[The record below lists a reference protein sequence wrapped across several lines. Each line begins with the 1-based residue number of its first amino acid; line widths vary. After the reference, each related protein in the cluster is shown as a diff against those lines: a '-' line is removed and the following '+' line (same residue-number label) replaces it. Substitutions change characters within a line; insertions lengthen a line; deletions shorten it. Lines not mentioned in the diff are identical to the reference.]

1 MPKRIHVTLLAV
13 LSMIFP
19 VCLNAALALFESFS
33 PLPSALAN
41 PNTVKGPYLDEII
54 VGAISLPNPK
64 TDLEYFIKSI
74 NFIHFYYDQWPPS
87 YASYALSTGN
97 FSYFTTLSIFY
108 YLTFNPVGPEF
119 ADGSLNP
126 FSVARIREAVNYLVD
141 RVYIVHAILNGSAY
155 PKWVPLVRFRPEY
168 YRYQYTIRSIEQE
181 YSYNFS
187 KAESIIR
194 EEMIKLGASY
204 NSTEGKWYYKGN
216 PVVIKFL
223 IMVEDER
230 FFIMFVYETFRI
242 GNYVAD
248 QLEKLGFTVQ
258 RIYVNFFDFW
268 TLIRNNLTDGQ
279 WHVYTYFGIK
289 TDVSRDDAEVWAY
302 FYTPLGIPEFV
313 IVEQLKQVYKPDPIF
328 YEVAVKLWNGNYSC
342 FGERDALMERAI
354 VLSLKDSIRV
364 WLADVYGYVIYR
376 KELNIDAG
384 DAYRL
389 WWCRTLK
396 WVNGSGGRVVADQY
410 VFSMPWNPVVKS
422 IWIYDFDVMS
432 CTLNYAFIDHHNGLP
447 APDMVQSVSVYA
459 LKELP
464 IASSWVNLTF
474 VDRIDVPPDAW
485 YAYNVSGGRIVTAG
499 EAGISSA
506 KVKVVVN
513 YGDVI
518 GKIRYH
524 DGSNMSLADWILP
537 WLLNFYRRDPNSPLY
552 DQSATSG
559 RVISWRITSTSPL
572 VIEYY
577 GNDTFTDAEVVAAR
591 YAEWPN
597 IPWHVYA
604 IGIRAEEKGLLAFSR
619 SKADEKGVEWMDYV
633 GDPTFSS
640 SHAILARMLNES
652 LETNY
657 IPFREFMS
665 QYITAEE
672 AQARYQA
679 LSSWFQAH
687 RHFWVGDGPFY
698 LDIADVDAHI
708 AFLKANR
715 LHRYTEDHYT
725 RLSSQMPTFKMMSPY
740 VLAVRGSNDGI
751 YYRVCN
757 ASSCG
762 VWIRLP
768 GSTVDSPSLAPSTV
782 HSGRVYIVVRGRD
795 DGVYF
800 AHLNVRDGSFSG
812 WTRLPGTTPSRP
824 ALVSVYKGVLV
835 LVVRGRNNRIYYNV
849 YNETANSWSGW
860 RALPTGST
868 SDAPAAAATFSHL
881 HIVVRGSDGKSLW
894 HTMLNWTTGAYSGW
908 RQIPGSAAS
917 APYLG
922 SDGYSVWL
930 TVRGGGDLIYLN
942 TWRPLSGWVGWE
954 QVAGG
959 RTSTTPLAFL
969 SGGRLHFIV
978 VGRDGRSIWYTLRDP
993 ETGAYQP
1000 WTQIPGSTPSPP
1012 AAAKIP

>member
-1 MPKRIHVTLLAV
+1 MMLLVTLP
-13 LSMIFP
+13 FG
-19 VCLNAALALFESFS
+19 LNVTS
-33 PLPSALAN
+33 PLIESYYPPLLALAN
-41 PNTVKGPYLDEII
+41 PNPVSGPYLDEI
-54 VGAISLPNPK
+54 VISQTPFSDIQSGIIHIYLVPVR
-64 TDLEYFIKSI
+64 LEQAFNI
-74 NFIHFYYDQWPPS
+74 
-87 YASYALSTGN
+87 LSTGN
-97 FSYFTTLSIFY
+97 FSYFDVPGLY
-108 YLTFNPVGPEF
+108 YELTFNPVGPEF
-119 ADGSLNP
+119 GNGSLNP
-126 FSVARIREAVNYLVD
+126 FSVARIREAINYLVD
-141 RVYIVHAILNGSAY
+141 RMYIVQTILNGSAY
-155 PKWVPLVRFRPEY
+155 PKWVPLVRFFPEY

-204 NSTEGKWYYKGN
+204 NSTEGKWYYKGS
-216 PVVIKFL
+216 PVVIKVL
-223 IMVEDER
+223 IRVEDQR
-230 FFIMFVYETFRI
+230 RQI
-242 GNYVAD
+242 GDYVAD
-248 QLEKLGFTVQ
+248 QLEKLGFTVE
-258 RIYVNFFDFW
+258 RIYKTAREAAPIWFRGDPA
-268 TLIRNNLTDGQ
+268 DGQ
-279 WHVYTYFGIK
+279 WHVYTGGWI
-289 TDVSRDDAEVWAY
+289 TTAVSRDDADVWAF
-302 FYTPLGIPEFV
+302 FYTPLGRPEPLW
-313 IVEQLKQVYKPDPIF
+313 QAYKPDPIF
-328 YEVAVKLWNGNYSC
+328 YEVAAKLWNREYRC
-342 FGERDALMERAI
+342 LGERDALMEQAI
-354 VLSLKDSIRV
+354 VLSLKDSARV
-364 WLADVYGYVIYR
+364 WLVDTKYYIVFR
-376 KELNIDAG
+376 KELSTDG
-384 DAYRL
+384 GQAYDL
-389 WWCRTLK
+389 WWCRTLR
-396 WVNGSGGRVVADQY
+396 WLNGSGGRVVAGQPQ
-410 VFSMPWNPVVKS
+410 VFVDPWNPVAGSNWV
-422 IWIYDFDVMS
+422 FDTRIQG
-432 CTLNYAFIDHHNGLP
+432 CTLSYALIDHHSGLP
-447 APDMVQSVSVYA
+447 ASDMVRSVSVYA
-459 LKELP
+459 LKELL
-464 IASSWVNLTF
+464 ITSSWVNLTF

-537 WLLNFYRRDPNSPLY
+537 WLLRFARVDPNSPLY
-552 DQSATSG
+552 DGAAVLGFQ
-559 RVISWRITSTSPL
+559 SWRSMFAGWRIVNQDPL

-577 GNDTFTDAEVVAAR
+577 GNFTALEAEHIVR
-591 YAEWPN
+591 YYADWPSV
-597 IPWHVYA
+597 PWHALA
-604 IGIRAEEKGLLAFSR
+604 IGIRAEEKGLLAFS
-619 SKADEKGVEWMDYV
+619 SDKAYKLGVNWTNYI
-633 GDPTFSS
+633 GGP
-640 SHAILARMLNES
+640 S
-652 LETNY
+652 LEVLSTMLDEALAEGY

-665 QYITAEE
+665 QYITVEE

-687 RHFWVGDGPFY
+687 GHFWVGDGPFY
-698 LDIADVDAHI
+698 LDKADTSAGVAV
-708 AFLKANR
+708 LKANR
-715 LHRYTEDHYT
+715 LHRYAEDYYT
-725 RLSSQMPTFKMMSPY
+725 GLSSLMYSYMLKSPY

-757 ASSCG
+757 VSACG

-782 HSGRVYIVVRGRD
+782 YSGRVYIVVRGRD

-812 WTRLPGTTPSRP
+812 WTRLPGATPSRP

-860 RALPTGST
+860 IALPTGST

-894 HTMLNWTTGAYSGW
+894 HTTLNWTTGAYSGW
-908 RQIPGSAAS
+908 RQIPGSTAS

>member
-1 MPKRIHVTLLAV
+1 
-13 LSMIFP
+13 MIFP

-652 LETNY
+652 LE
-657 IPFREFMS
+657 
-665 QYITAEE
+665 
-672 AQARYQA
+672 
-679 LSSWFQAH
+679 
-687 RHFWVGDGPFY
+687 
-698 LDIADVDAHI
+698 
-708 AFLKANR
+708 
-715 LHRYTEDHYT
+715 
-725 RLSSQMPTFKMMSPY
+725 
-740 VLAVRGSNDGI
+740 
-751 YYRVCN
+751 
-757 ASSCG
+757 
-762 VWIRLP
+762 
-768 GSTVDSPSLAPSTV
+768 
-782 HSGRVYIVVRGRD
+782 
-795 DGVYF
+795 
-800 AHLNVRDGSFSG
+800 
-812 WTRLPGTTPSRP
+812 
-824 ALVSVYKGVLV
+824 
-835 LVVRGRNNRIYYNV
+835 
-849 YNETANSWSGW
+849 
-860 RALPTGST
+860 
-868 SDAPAAAATFSHL
+868 
-881 HIVVRGSDGKSLW
+881 
-894 HTMLNWTTGAYSGW
+894 
-908 RQIPGSAAS
+908 
-917 APYLG
+917 
-922 SDGYSVWL
+922 
-930 TVRGGGDLIYLN
+930 
-942 TWRPLSGWVGWE
+942 
-954 QVAGG
+954 
-959 RTSTTPLAFL
+959 
-969 SGGRLHFIV
+969 
-978 VGRDGRSIWYTLRDP
+978 
-993 ETGAYQP
+993 
-1000 WTQIPGSTPSPP
+1000 
-1012 AAAKIP
+1012 